1 MSALDDHSAS
11 VECTPSNVAD
21 VLAALGELMRDLHH
35 QDLALQNAVS
45 KIASNAS
52 NEGAEVAHIQ
62 HIDLVTQT
70 HDDLARFLPELA
82 AALESTN
89 FDPKRLAKILRL
101 QSLRDQLLS
110 DGNTDDAK
118 TPSGEL
124 SLF

>member
-1 MSALDDHSAS
+1 
-11 VECTPSNVAD
+11 
-21 VLAALGELMRDLHH
+21 MRDLHL
-35 QDLALQNAVS
+35 QDLALQNAIS
-45 KIASNAS
+45 KITNNAS
-52 NEGAEVAHIQ
+52 SEGAEVAHIQ

-82 AALESTN
+82 TALEHTH
-89 FDPKRLAKILRL
+89 FDANRLAKMLRL

-110 DGNTDDAK
+110 KGDASGDTH